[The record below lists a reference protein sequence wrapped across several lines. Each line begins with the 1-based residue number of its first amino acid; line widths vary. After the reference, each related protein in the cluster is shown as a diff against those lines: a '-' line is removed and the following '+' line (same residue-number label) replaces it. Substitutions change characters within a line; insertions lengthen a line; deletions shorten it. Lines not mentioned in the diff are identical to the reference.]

1 MTSQPYG
8 GYGNSVLQQRAPAGV
23 VHYTLQAPIC
33 LTVSVTRALC
43 LCLSVSVS
51 LPVRLS
57 FSLYC
62 RPRLRIWF
70 LSRTMLRSCDAQ
82 SHQSQPEM
90 WQRMQ
95 LLESE
100 IIIFSDSSKSLQVIA
115 TAEWNR
121 RGNNGRKWRRKVDKN
136 EQANWKEVTRW
147 PKDEGSIY
155 KKWRVE
161 MGENEEENGR
171 KWGRNINRNQEQKW
185 RRNGWKWKEKWTKVK
200 KINRLK

>member
-1 MTSQPYG
+1 MFKLIKRSTTTSRAYSMITIYTGVRFTRLAATQGAYHVIHLIKSTPPPSERMTSQPYG

-57 FSLYC
+57 FSPYC

-115 TAEWNR
+115 TAE
-121 RGNNGRKWRRKVDKN
+121 
-136 EQANWKEVTRW
+136 
-147 PKDEGSIY
+147 
-155 KKWRVE
+155 
-161 MGENEEENGR
+161 
-171 KWGRNINRNQEQKW
+171 
-185 RRNGWKWKEKWTKVK
+185 
-200 KINRLK
+200 